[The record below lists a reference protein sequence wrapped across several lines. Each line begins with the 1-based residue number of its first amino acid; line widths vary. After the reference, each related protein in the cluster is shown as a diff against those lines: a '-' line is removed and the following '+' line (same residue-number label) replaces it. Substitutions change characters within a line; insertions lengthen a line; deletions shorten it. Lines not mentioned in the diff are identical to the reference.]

1 MKPSGD
7 PVRREAR
14 RPVRPKL
21 PPVRL
26 PVEALILRFQEFF
39 HIEASGGIALMASMI
54 AALLWVNLGGHH
66 TYEALWHT
74 PVVVGVGDWVTE
86 TTLHHLIND
95 GLMALFFFVVGL
107 EIKRELL
114 VGELASFRRAALPA
128 LAALGGM
135 LAPALI
141 YTSLNY
147 GTPEIRGWGVPMA
160 TDIAFAL
167 GVLALL
173 GSRVPDVVK
182 VFLAALAIID
192 DIGAVIVIALFY
204 TSDIH
209 WGALGVAA
217 IFLGALLV
225 CNFFRVRSA
234 IAYWVLGCCVW
245 AAFLSSG
252 VHATVAGVLVAA
264 TIPLRSGIAAES
276 LLERLRSMLRE
287 HQRSQSAGAES
298 AGELADRQAAID
310 ALQQAASM
318 FEPPLQRFERALHGW
333 VTFGVV
339 PLFALANAGVLL
351 TTQLA
356 EAYFGPVSM
365 GVVLGLVVGK
375 PLGIVFFSWLGV
387 RCKVAV
393 LPEGTRW
400 CHLLGV
406 GCLAGIGFTMALFIA
421 NLAFSNGMEIE
432 GAKAG
437 ILSASA
443 VAGLLGWFVLVN
455 FCPKCART

>member
-1 MKPSGD
+1 MVSGD
-7 PVRREAR
+7 PVRHESR
-14 RPVRPKL
+14 RPARPKL
-21 PPVRL
+21 PPVRV

-39 HIEASGGIALMASMI
+39 HIEASGGIALMASMVT
-54 AALLWVNLGGHH
+54 ALLWVNLGGHH
-66 TYEALWHT
+66 VYEALWHT
-74 PVVVGVGDWVTE
+74 PVVIGVGDLVTK
-86 TTLHHLIND
+86 TDLHHLIND

-114 VGELASFRRAALPA
+114 VGELASLRKAALPA

-135 LAPALI
+135 VAPALI
-141 YTSLNY
+141 YVAFNY
-147 GTPEIRGWGVPMA
+147 GTPEVRGWGVPMA

-173 GSRVPDVVK
+173 GRRVPDVVK

-192 DIGAVIVIALFY
+192 DIGAVLVIALFY
-204 TSDIH
+204 TSDIN
-209 WGALGVAA
+209 WGALGVAGV
-217 IFLGALLV
+217 FFCGLVV
-225 CNFFRVRSA
+225 CNILRIRSA
-234 IAYWVLGCCVW
+234 IAYWLLGFCVW

-252 VHATVAGVLVAA
+252 VHATVAGIVVAA
-264 TIPLRSGIAAES
+264 TISLRCGIEAES
-276 LLERLRSMLRE
+276 LLDRLRAMLRE

-298 AGELADRQAAID
+298 AGELADRQTSID
-310 ALQQAASM
+310 ALQQAAAL

-339 PLFALANAGVLL
+339 PIFALANAGVLL
-351 TTQLA
+351 TAKLA
-356 EAYFGPVSM
+356 EQYFAPVSM
-365 GVVLGLVVGK
+365 GIVLGLVIGK
-375 PLGIVFFSWLGV
+375 PLGIVFFSWIGV
-387 RCKVAV
+387 RLKVAV

-400 CHLLGV
+400 CHLVGV

-421 NLAFSNGMEIE
+421 NLAFTNGAELE

-443 VAGLLGWFVLVN
+443 VAGLAGWFVLAYL
-455 FCPKCART
+455 CPRCARS

>member
-1 MKPSGD
+1 MKGSGNSG
-7 PVRREAR
+7 RQASR
-14 RPVRPKL
+14 RPARPKL
-21 PPVRL
+21 PRVRV

-39 HIEASGGIALMASMI
+39 HIEASGGIALMASMVI
-54 AALLWVNLGGHH
+54 AMLWVNLGGHH
-66 TYEALWHT
+66 VYEALWHT
-74 PVVVGVGDWVTE
+74 PIVVGIGDWVTR
-86 TTLHHLIND
+86 TNLHHLIND

-114 VGELASFRRAALPA
+114 VGELASFRKAALPA

-135 LAPALI
+135 VVPALI
-141 YTSLNY
+141 YASLNY
-147 GTPEIRGWGVPMA
+147 GTPEVHGWGVPMA

-192 DIGAVIVIALFY
+192 DIGAVLVIALFY
-204 TSDIH
+204 TSDIN
-209 WGALGVAA
+209 WGALGIAGV
-217 IFLGALLV
+217 FFCGLLV
-225 CNFFRVRSA
+225 CNIFRVRNA
-234 IAYWVLGCCVW
+234 IAYWILGFCVW

-252 VHATVAGVLVAA
+252 VHATVAGIVVAA
-264 TIPLRSGIAAES
+264 TIPLRCGMEAES

-298 AGELADRQAAID
+298 EGELADRQASID
-310 ALQQAASM
+310 ALQQAAYM
-318 FEPPLQRFERALHGW
+318 FEPPLQRFERALHSW

-351 TTQLA
+351 TAKLA

-365 GVVLGLVVGK
+365 GIVLGLVVGK
-375 PLGIVFFSWLGV
+375 PLGIVLFSWFGV
-387 RCKVAV
+387 RCKLAV

-400 CHLLGV
+400 YHILGA

-421 NLAFSNGMEIE
+421 NLAFTNGSEIE

-437 ILSASA
+437 ILSASV
-443 VAGLLGWFVLVN
+443 VAGLLGWFMLAYL
-455 FCPKCART
+455 CPKRART